1 MANRISRVT
10 TRTGDTGTSGTAT
23 GRRLPKTDP
32 LFAALGDVDELN
44 SHLGLIRAALSGS
57 GGFPDFADD
66 IQQSLFD
73 LGACLATEGATPAP
87 DAAVLEQI
95 STELNAA
102 LPPLKEFVLPGGG
115 EAGARCHVARAVCRR
130 AERSVWALGD
140 AYGGCAVYLNRLSD
154 LLFVWARTLARADG
168 AEVVWRGTNRQT
180 SS

>member
-23 GRRLPKTDP
+23 GRRLPKTDA

-44 SHLGLIRAALSGS
+44 SHLGLIRAALSGP
-57 GGFPDFADD
+57 GAFPDFADN

-73 LGACLATEGATPAP
+73 LGACLATEAATPAP
-87 DAAVLEQI
+87 DASVLEHV
-95 STELNAA
+95 TAELNAA

-140 AYGGCAVYLNRLSD
+140 GYTACAVYLNRLSD

-168 AEVVWRGTNRQT
+168 SEVVWRGTARQT
-180 SS
+180 ST

>member
-23 GRRLPKTDP
+23 GKRLPKTDG

-44 SHLGLIRAALSGS
+44 SHLGLIRAALPE
-57 GGFPDFADD
+57 FPDFADA
-66 IQQSLFD
+66 IQQALFD
-73 LGACLATEGATPAP
+73 LGACLATEGMTPAP
-87 DAAVLEQI
+87 DASTLE
-95 STELNAA
+95 SVTSELNTA

-140 AYGGCAVYLNRLSD
+140 NYTACAVYLNRLSD

-168 AEVVWRGTNRQT
+168 NEVVWRGSAGK
-180 SS
+180 SSD